1 MWVVA
6 LVRDLAVA
14 NVELYWD
21 SEESAEAAESR
32 AELRA
37 CDCGLR
43 ARTKVAVVAGE
54 LVHWGAASSVG
65 IAEGFAEGVAAGNS
79 GLGTEMT
86 VPAGTE
92 MTGPAETEL
101 VVVVPGIEQE

>member
-14 NVELYWD
+14 NVGLYWD
-21 SEESAEAAESR
+21 SEESAEAAEGR

-37 CDCGLR
+37 CDCGLQ
-43 ARTKVAVVAGE
+43 APTKVAVVAGE

-65 IAEGFAEGVAAGNS
+65 IAEGVAAGNA

-92 MTGPAETEL
+92 MAGPAEMEL
-101 VVVVPGIEQE
+101 VVVVPGIEQA